1 MSVAARAET
10 APLSD
15 AAIVE
20 AYLTASMIPDP
31 DAAAAY
37 MAPGTV
43 ITFTGGR
50 EFDHPRGPTGFNAKR
65 YRWVK
70 KKMDRFDVCPGDGET
85 IVIASARFTASGRT
99 VHRSRATVTS
109 IASWCGTAR
118 SPKWTSGTTARS
130 ASWSNGAS
138 TRKGYLGAR
147 AEPLRRR
154 QLPRVISKV
163 AIAGRRGLVWRLAH
177 VWAITAAI
185 ASRHEST
192 TPLRS
197 SRCAYPPLSWP

>member
-31 DAAAAY
+31 DAAAAC

-50 EFDHPRGPTGFNAKR
+50 AFDHPRGPTGFNAKR

-85 IVIASARFTASGRT
+85 VVYSIGTLYGEWKDGTPFEGNRYVDRFVVRNGKITKMDVWNDSAERIL
-99 VHRSRATVTS
+99 V
-109 IASWCGTAR
+109 
-118 SPKWTSGTTARS
+118 
-130 ASWSNGAS
+130 
-138 TRKGYLGAR
+138 
-147 AEPLRRR
+147 
-154 QLPRVISKV
+154 Q
-163 AIAGRRGLVWRLAH
+163 RGIDA
-177 VWAITAAI
+177 
-185 ASRHEST
+185 
-192 TPLRS
+192 
-197 SRCAYPPLSWP
+197 

>member
-1 MSVAARAET
+1 MSVAATAET
-10 APLSD
+10 AHSSD

-85 IVIASARFTASGRT
+85 VVYSVGTLYGEWKDGTPFEGNRYVDRFVVRNGKITKMDVWNDSAERIL
-99 VHRSRATVTS
+99 VHHC
-109 IASWCGTAR
+109 IDF
-118 SPKWTSGTTARS
+118 
-130 ASWSNGAS
+130 
-138 TRKGYLGAR
+138 
-147 AEPLRRR
+147 
-154 QLPRVISKV
+154 
-163 AIAGRRGLVWRLAH
+163 
-177 VWAITAAI
+177 
-185 ASRHEST
+185 
-192 TPLRS
+192 
-197 SRCAYPPLSWP
+197 

>member
-85 IVIASARFTASGRT
+85 IVYSVGTLYGEWKDGTPFEGNRYIDRFVVRNGQITKMDVWNESAKR
-99 VHRSRATVTS
+99 
-109 IASWCGTAR
+109 I
-118 SPKWTSGTTARS
+118 
-130 ASWSNGAS
+130 
-138 TRKGYLGAR
+138 LD
-147 AEPLRRR
+147 
-154 QLPRVISKV
+154 Q
-163 AIAGRRGLVWRLAH
+163 
-177 VWAITAAI
+177 
-185 ASRHEST
+185 
-192 TPLRS
+192 RS
-197 SRCAYPPLSWP
+197 SDA

>member
-20 AYLTASMIPDP
+20 AYLAASMIPDP

-50 EFDHPRGPTGFNAKR
+50 TFDHPRGPTAFNAKR

-85 IVIASARFTASGRT
+85 VVYSVGTLYGEWKDGTPFEGNRYVDRFVVRNGKITRMDVWNDSAERIL
-99 VHRSRATVTS
+99 V
-109 IASWCGTAR
+109 
-118 SPKWTSGTTARS
+118 
-130 ASWSNGAS
+130 
-138 TRKGYLGAR
+138 
-147 AEPLRRR
+147 
-154 QLPRVISKV
+154 Q
-163 AIAGRRGLVWRLAH
+163 RGVDA
-177 VWAITAAI
+177 
-185 ASRHEST
+185 
-192 TPLRS
+192 
-197 SRCAYPPLSWP
+197 

>member
-10 APLSD
+10 ADLSD

-31 DAAAAY
+31 DAAATY

-50 EFDHPRGPTGFNAKR
+50 EFDHPRGPTVFNAKR

-85 IVIASARFTASGRT
+85 VVYSVGTLYGEWKDGTPFEGNRYVDRFVVRNGKITRMDVWNDSAERIL
-99 VHRSRATVTS
+99 V
-109 IASWCGTAR
+109 
-118 SPKWTSGTTARS
+118 
-130 ASWSNGAS
+130 
-138 TRKGYLGAR
+138 
-147 AEPLRRR
+147 
-154 QLPRVISKV
+154 Q
-163 AIAGRRGLVWRLAH
+163 RGIDA
-177 VWAITAAI
+177 
-185 ASRHEST
+185 
-192 TPLRS
+192 
-197 SRCAYPPLSWP
+197 

>member
-85 IVIASARFTASGRT
+85 IVYSVGTLYGEWKDGAPFEGNRYIDRFVVRNGKITKMDVWNDSAERIL
-99 VHRSRATVTS
+99 VQRSIDA
-109 IASWCGTAR
+109 
-118 SPKWTSGTTARS
+118 
-130 ASWSNGAS
+130 
-138 TRKGYLGAR
+138 
-147 AEPLRRR
+147 
-154 QLPRVISKV
+154 
-163 AIAGRRGLVWRLAH
+163 
-177 VWAITAAI
+177 
-185 ASRHEST
+185 
-192 TPLRS
+192 
-197 SRCAYPPLSWP
+197 

>member
-20 AYLTASMIPDP
+20 AYLAASMIPDP

-37 MAPGTV
+37 MEPGTV

-50 EFDHPRGPTGFNAKR
+50 TFDHPRGPTAFNAKR

-85 IVIASARFTASGRT
+85 VVYSVGTLYGEWKDGTPFEGNRYVDRFVVRNGKITRMDVWNDSAERIL
-99 VHRSRATVTS
+99 V
-109 IASWCGTAR
+109 
-118 SPKWTSGTTARS
+118 
-130 ASWSNGAS
+130 
-138 TRKGYLGAR
+138 
-147 AEPLRRR
+147 
-154 QLPRVISKV
+154 Q
-163 AIAGRRGLVWRLAH
+163 RGIDA
-177 VWAITAAI
+177 
-185 ASRHEST
+185 
-192 TPLRS
+192 
-197 SRCAYPPLSWP
+197 